1 MHNDEKYRISL
12 LYDRSEIAGDE
23 SSSDGSPDP
32 LIPTSSYTA
41 LRLLHAPPHTVDK
54 ESRVTVVGPIPTEW
68 IRKNKKKWGSRNLS
82 RMTRLLPN
90 MYRSLRYYTNLSDPD
105 KKRSRVDTLNDEG
118 LQHLEPTNTNA
129 TSVITD
135 ASDFEDIGPDEL
147 DPGAEGDD
155 EDDVEELNEI
165 DSIVDVN
172 DWATEL
178 QTGVPSGGQ
187 QADSLGRVQSLGM
200 SANSDDNSSMRLLQ
214 SQSPSPPP
222 PPSPPPMSSDDIPA
236 RTGSEA
242 NLATS
247 APLSEVYTSSSMASF
262 VTANQSLDDESQR
275 TPYASDDNT
284 DQDLYR
290 QQDLNE
296 TPRPRMRDSEVSFG
310 NEYASSTASSS
321 TAKLGPS
328 SSTIAEAQPVAS
340 ADLATQ
346 AELPDARN
354 YLNSVLERDNQ
365 KKVTIVVN
373 EDDNSS
379 APKVRKVTKKT
390 FRKPHTSF
398 SQPLR
403 RSFYPQRAGGARS
416 VRSGT
421 TRNTRASSMSKM
433 RRKRY
438 RVLNGKRLFR
448 RKKAG
453 ELLRVGKCLVCVKV
467 TMEKVFPN
475 HFNEIETVDTRLVE
489 RWKEYVIVAR
499 NTGNDSE
506 PVRLQFYTSRN
517 ISKIENGH
525 KKKKASLEITLGRKD
540 DFNVSLYS
548 SLDKSIALVKR
559 LPRGYSRIYILQA
572 RSSMHALEWLLFLST
587 INGTR
592 PLPPLTLNV
601 PDLKLEAQ
609 IDLTIEKLRSVT
621 RERPARLIKYS
632 DLTSFISVKSR
643 LAALVLEDALKT
655 LTEVDTIKKYID
667 ENWDGKV
674 KLGLA
679 WRRYDRLEWLFDIKE
694 AQFSSSW
701 AMLRSHNLELRPK
714 CPYSIPVTDEDGSSM
729 EEPTAI
735 EGFLS
740 RLNSWMPGG
749 RGKGFFFRKSYLHTH
764 DNLLFY
770 CRANRAIPPYPESS
784 DPSMTLEELAQSIPI
799 VYDTA
804 PFRLD
809 DVTGRI
815 HWITPNLTDEA
826 FQARDKAAMFEIQ
839 RRVAMI
845 ERSSGFIDLTEV
857 AEVRAT
863 ETDSDDEFGREFELV
878 MERGDV
884 LRIQAHEQYTRDVWI
899 ERLQELVKY
908 WKLRS
913 KDRIERT
920 HDIREKNLKL
930 LQIDEDMDAIVGE
943 SMAKWET
950 ERAIAD
956 ATLYNISGLSWSRSI
971 HFKGMLF
978 QKPSKFA
985 SFRKYYAL
993 LCHGDLILYSPFA
1006 RDASG
1011 VAYPTVSYERYQSIS
1026 LHDCYVYSGTNITA
1040 DLLKRDKWFDRDNPG
1055 GHSLP
1060 RAYPD
1065 GWKSAE
1071 DESMR
1076 CFALWF
1082 ARKRLRSQ
1090 IADNV
1095 RDRDEDVD
1103 ILSAPPPLRMV
1114 NRLGVS
1120 GVSMVFM
1127 TRSRQERDLWMTA
1140 LKTEIGRMT
1149 DDAFKDLHII

>member
-1 MHNDEKYRISL
+1 MHNDAKYRVSL
-12 LYDRSEIAGDE
+12 LYDRSEIA
-23 SSSDGSPDP
+23 SDDSCSDSSPDP
-32 LIPTSSYTA
+32 LIPTNSYTA
-41 LRLLHAPPHTVDK
+41 LRLLHAPPRTVDK
-54 ESRVTVVGPIPTEW
+54 ESRVTVVGPIPIEW

-90 MYRSLRYYTNLSDPD
+90 MYRSLRYYTHLSDPN
-105 KKRSRVDTLNDEG
+105 KKQSRVDTLNDEG
-118 LQHLEPTNTNA
+118 LQHLEPINTNA

-135 ASDFEDIGPDEL
+135 ASDFEDIGPGEFDQ
-147 DPGAEGDD
+147 GADGDD

-165 DSIVDVN
+165 DSIIDVN

-178 QTGVPSGGQ
+178 RTGVPSSGQ
-187 QADSLGRVQSLGM
+187 QEDSLGPPLSPGMSPGM
-200 SANSDDNSSMRLLQ
+200 SADSDDNSSTRLLQ

-222 PPSPPPMSSDDIPA
+222 VYSDNIPD
-236 RTGSEA
+236 RTDSEA

-262 VTANQSLDDESQR
+262 VTANQSLDDASQR
-275 TPYASDDNT
+275 TPYASDDA

-290 QQDLNE
+290 QQELNE
-296 TPRPRMRDSEVSFG
+296 TPRPQLRESEQSFE

-321 TAKLGPS
+321 TAKPGPS
-328 SSTIAEAQPVAS
+328 SSTIAESQPVAS
-340 ADLATQ
+340 ADWATQ
-346 AELPDARN
+346 SELPDARD
-354 YLNSVLERDNQ
+354 YLSSVLERDNQ

-373 EDDNSS
+373 EDDNGN
-379 APKVRKVTKKT
+379 APKVHKVTKKT

-403 RSFYPQRAGGARS
+403 RSFYPQRARGARS

-421 TRNTRASSMSKM
+421 TRNTRASSVSKM

-438 RVLNGKRLFR
+438 RVLSGKRLFR
-448 RKKAG
+448 RKKTG
-453 ELLRVGKCLVCVKV
+453 ELLRVGKCLVCVKA

-475 HFNEIETVDTRLVE
+475 NFNEIETVDTRLVE

-499 NTGNDSE
+499 NTGKDSE

-525 KKKKASLEITLGRKD
+525 KKTKSSLDITLGRKD

-609 IDLTIEKLRSVT
+609 LDLSIEKLRSVT
-621 RERPARLIKYS
+621 REKPVQWIRYS

-643 LAALVLEDALKT
+643 LAAIVLEDALKT

-679 WRRYDRLEWLFDIKE
+679 WRRYDRLEWLYDIKE

-714 CPYSIPVTDEDGSSM
+714 CPYSIPVTVEDGSTM

-815 HWITPNLTDEA
+815 HWITPNLTDET
-826 FQARDKAAMFEIQ
+826 FQTRDKAAMFEIQ

-857 AEVRAT
+857 VEVRAT
-863 ETDSDDEFGREFELV
+863 ETDNIDEFGRELELV

-884 LRIQAHEQYTRDVWI
+884 LRLQAHEQYARDVWV
-899 ERLQELVKY
+899 ERLQELVTY
-908 WKLRS
+908 WKLRA
-913 KDRIERT
+913 KDRISRT

-943 SMAKWET
+943 SMPKWET
-950 ERAIAD
+950 ERAMAD

-978 QKPSKFA
+978 QKPSKFS

-1090 IADNV
+1090 IIENV
-1095 RDRDEDVD
+1095 RDREEDVD

-1149 DDAFKDLHII
+1149 DDAFKDLHIT